1 MDSASKLGSLEETQE
16 QEDSATDVAARMIK
30 SSGRPSDALK
40 AIEYDVI
47 NILWRDPKHPE
58 FSEKSVIEKVHTFG
72 DYILEMLYK
81 SKDLKSK
88 LDDAKK
94 NEPAKVEP
102 LKADLDNTHD
112 SIRTGIE
119 AALKFGD
126 PFTITQIGINIR
138 FLGNLFIQLRT
149 FLAAE
154 DCNGRLPKAIL
165 KLLSLFVT
173 VEIDFLKERIKFD
186 RVRQKFK
193 DNLDEES
200 THYIDLIFE
209 NAKKRSALKTD
220 EAREA
225 REDAKK
231 IDDNKKA
238 SQGSSKKSSS
248 GTKDTVS
255 APPKAL
261 PSKNDALL
269 KKNSAEIKRPIDY
282 SSLSSARKLP
292 STTTK
297 ASPSL
302 STSKRPGDDGVDSR
316 VSKKL
321 AVENAAGAP
330 STAKTPSTATPA
342 APATSTIPTTS
353 PGAPVNTL
361 PRSRPSGS
369 MLPGRL
375 RQAAKV
381 QPKKPAP
388 RQPASSTIGGLLAEI
403 NSEEKPKQAK
413 EPERAPETPEETERR
428 LRKEARRKLHVT
440 WKPDDELTE
449 IRFLEHDTAED
460 KGRDDSMLRDARDN
474 RSEGQ
479 ALRASIQR
487 EKQGVAEEDDET
499 REKAKDLT
507 LKNWYEPVPYS
518 DEKSQISQKRREE
531 MFTSRG
537 GMRPVES
544 RQSKVMQEYE
554 NRELMS
560 IYTSFTE
567 IPETPRSPT
576 GRVAEVIAQ
585 PKIQTLPSEPHRWN
599 ESLSATSS
607 KHAEI
612 QHRWSD
618 YMNYGR
624 EAARI
629 NALYRMNRLNSSMNP
644 PNAVPTYSGR
654 DDAAEVLA
662 LLQSD
667 KVKNYVDPDPFDPA
681 YPKTHRRHDY
691 GGPKVQADVDAL
703 EDTFAKFMSNQAPLN
718 QPPVHQAYTSQQ
730 YQQPAQLQQFA
741 TQQTQVQQQL
751 PPEYLD
757 ALQKINALSTAQAFQ
772 PSVQPAQPAVAPS
785 PQMNQQSFFAAL
797 GQLSGPSLQPAQP
810 AQPANSLQGLQG
822 ILDALKTASAPAFP
836 QPQINTNV
844 GNDATSHSS
853 SQNYWSDWSQNQM
866 QPQIQP
872 QMQSQTSQGYA
883 GYGQPQHNQ
892 GSTAPGQHDSNERG
906 NRRDF
911 RGNREQKSI
920 NRSLIGTKPCS
931 FWAKGQCAKGSNCTF
946 RHDPNDLQ
954 SQNQNQESPHT
965 YY

>member
-1 MDSASKLGSLEETQE
+1 MDSVSKPGTSENVPEEE
-16 QEDSATDVAARMIK
+16 ESATDITARMIK

-58 FSEKSVIEKVHTFG
+58 FSQKSVVEKVHNFG
-72 DYILEMLYK
+72 DYILEFLSK

-94 NEPAKVEP
+94 NEPAKVES
-102 LKADLDNTHD
+102 LKADLDSTYD
-112 SIRTGIE
+112 SILSGIE
-119 AALKFGD
+119 AALRFGD
-126 PFTITQIGINIR
+126 PFTITQIGINIK
-138 FLGNLFIQLRT
+138 FLGNLFIQLRPL
-149 FLAAE
+149 LAAE
-154 DCNGRLPKAIL
+154 DCNSRLPKAIL

-173 VEIDFLKERIKFD
+173 VDMDFLKERIKFD
-186 RVRQKFK
+186 RVRQKYK

-200 THYIDLIFE
+200 IHYMDLIFE
-209 NAKKRSALKTD
+209 NAKKRSALKA
-220 EAREA
+220 EEA
-225 REDAKK
+225 REDVKK
-231 IDDNKKA
+231 TDDGKK
-238 SQGSSKKSSS
+238 SGQVSSKKSSS
-248 GTKDTVS
+248 TAKDTVS
-255 APPKAL
+255 APPKAP
-261 PSKNDALL
+261 PSKNDALS
-269 KKNSAEIKRPIDY
+269 KKNSSEIKRPIDY

-316 VSKKL
+316 ALKKL

-330 STAKTPSTATPA
+330 SIAKTPSTATPA
-342 APATSTIPTTS
+342 APTTSAAPATSQS
-353 PGAPVNTL
+353 APANTQS
-361 PRSRPSGS
+361 RSRPSGS
-369 MLPGRL
+369 MLPGRI
-375 RQAAKV
+375 RMAAKV

-388 RQPASSTIGGLLAEI
+388 RQSASSTIGGLLAEI
-403 NSEEKPKQAK
+403 NSEEKPKQTK

-487 EKQGVAEEDDET
+487 EKQGVAEEDDEA
-499 REKAKDLT
+499 REKAKDIT
-507 LKNWYEPVPYS
+507 LKTWYEPAPYS
-518 DEKSQISQKRREE
+518 DEKSHISQKRREE
-531 MFTSRG
+531 IFTSRG
-537 GMRPVES
+537 GIRPVES

-576 GRVAEVIAQ
+576 GRVMEVIAQ
-585 PKIQTLPSEPHRWN
+585 PKIQTLPSEPLRWN
-599 ESLSATSS
+599 ESLSATSG
-607 KHAEI
+607 KRAEI

-624 EAARI
+624 EAAQI
-629 NALYRMNRLNSSMNP
+629 NALYRMNRPNSSANP
-644 PNAVPTYSGR
+644 PKAVPTYGGR
-654 DDAAEVLA
+654 DDAAEVLR

-667 KVKNYVDPDPFDPA
+667 KVKNYVDPNPFDPA
-681 YPKTHRRHDY
+681 HPKTHRRHDY
-691 GGPKVQADVDAL
+691 EDPKVQADINAL
-703 EDTFAKFMSNQAPLN
+703 EDTFARFISNQVPLN
-718 QPPVHQAYTSQQ
+718 QPPVHQAHTSQQ
-730 YQQPAQLQQFA
+730 YQQPAQLQQFP
-741 TQQTQVQQQL
+741 TQQAQAQQQL
-751 PPEYLD
+751 PPEYLE
-757 ALQKINALSTAQAFQ
+757 ALQKINALSVAQAFQPSVQ

-797 GQLSGPSLQPAQP
+797 GQLSGPSPQP

-822 ILDALKTASAPAFP
+822 ILDALKTASTPALP
-836 QPQINTNV
+836 QSHINTSV
-844 GNDATSHSS
+844 GNDATSHSG

-866 QPQIQP
+866 QSQV
-872 QMQSQTSQGYA
+872 QSQTSQGYA
-883 GYGQPQHNQ
+883 GYGQSQHSQ
-892 GSTAPGQHDSNERG
+892 GSTAPVQHDSNERG